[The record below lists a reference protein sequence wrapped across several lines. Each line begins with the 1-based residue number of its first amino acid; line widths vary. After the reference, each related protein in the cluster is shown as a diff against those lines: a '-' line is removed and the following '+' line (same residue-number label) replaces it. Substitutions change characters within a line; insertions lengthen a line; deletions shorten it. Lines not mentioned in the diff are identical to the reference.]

1 MTLKEIAAIAHVSP
15 ASVSLVLN
23 NKPGVSDAKRQEIQ
37 ALLQKYQY
45 GVPKAGIAIARQLLF
60 LKYMRNGLVVE
71 KNTGFVASILDAIE
85 AECRSLQYTLR
96 IEVCREKLADYIQQ
110 AEEQFE
116 ELTEYMERLESIID
130 EQQNQFGKLEQRI
143 MLIEGRLNEI
153 LPSVEIDYDELSTA
167 IELYN
172 KYHGRIDRP
181 VVLEKTNY
189 TNDYCFRVSG
199 IDEEEETLT
208 GRYYRK
214 GKLYGQQTTF
224 PFSTRCRMFNGDT
237 LEDVI
242 AGEI

>member
-1 MTLKEIAAIAHVSP
+1 MDETEMIDFYEELIETLQSLNKETPKVRE
-15 ASVSLVLN
+15 LYDN
-23 NKPGVSDAKRQEIQ
+23 AKEELAQ
-37 ALLQKYQY
+37 ALSDIQKTVDEAKAELSKAEAAGTSTIAKLSTDRKKIIDEQIKALTGSIKNATKLQT
-45 GVPKAGIAIARQLLF
+45 AL
-60 LKYMRNGLVVE
+60 GL
-71 KNTGFVASILDAIE
+71 T
-85 AECRSLQYTLR
+85 T
-96 IEVCREKLADYIQQ
+96 DYIQQ

-224 PFSTRCRMFNGDT
+224 PFTTRCRMFNGDT